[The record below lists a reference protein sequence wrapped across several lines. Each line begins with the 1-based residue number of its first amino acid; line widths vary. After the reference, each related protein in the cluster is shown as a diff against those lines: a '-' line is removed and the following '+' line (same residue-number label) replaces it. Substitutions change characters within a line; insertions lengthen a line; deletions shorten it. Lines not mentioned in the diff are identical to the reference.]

1 MSRFDQTEPVVIKCK
16 SAAAENT
23 VSRLFRYLCFFD
35 RSSEYY
41 LLLQTRRVV
50 IKKKKAKDVEEV
62 DDN

>member
-1 MSRFDQTEPVVIKCK
+1 MSRFNQTKLVIKCK
-16 SAAAENT
+16 SAAENT

-41 LLLQTRRVV
+41 LLLLTRRVV
-50 IKKKKAKDVEEV
+50 IKKKKKAKDVEEV